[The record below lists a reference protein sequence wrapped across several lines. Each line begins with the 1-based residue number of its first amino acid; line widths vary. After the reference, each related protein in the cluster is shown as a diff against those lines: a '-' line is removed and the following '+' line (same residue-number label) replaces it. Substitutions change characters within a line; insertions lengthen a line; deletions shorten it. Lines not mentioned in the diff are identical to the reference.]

1 MPNLKTDTNAAGQ
14 ISTDLIGGSYNK
26 TSNYAE
32 YSYEEREAIAK
43 RHKIWAQGLL
53 WTLANHKDVPDF
65 VRENTSAWGYA
76 KDEWTD
82 NGNWPYEIYIR
93 EARRM
98 DGVYTMTQ
106 ADIQHPKPYDND
118 TVVAV
123 GYYTLDVHQVERVV
137 INDRIH
143 DEGLIHVPNPGPFS
157 VPYGS
162 IVPRKEDA
170 TNFVNPVT
178 MSATHIALSAIRME
192 PVYMI
197 MGQSAGAAAVLAI
210 EDNVAV
216 QDVDRKKLKGRLK
229 DHAQVLES
237 FSITLQPSR
246 HWLVACFISCL
257 FYIIL

>member
-1 MPNLKTDTNAAGQ
+1 
-14 ISTDLIGGSYNK
+14 
-26 TSNYAE
+26 
-32 YSYEEREAIAK
+32 
-43 RHKIWAQGLL
+43 
-53 WTLANHKDVPDF
+53 
-65 VRENTSAWGYA
+65 
-76 KDEWTD
+76 
-82 NGNWPYEIYIR
+82 
-93 EARRM
+93 
-98 DGVYTMTQ
+98 
-106 ADIQHPKPYDND
+106 
-118 TVVAV
+118 
-123 GYYTLDVHQVERVV
+123 
-137 INDRIH
+137 
-143 DEGLIHVPNPGPFS
+143 
-157 VPYGS
+157 
-162 IVPRKEDA
+162 
-170 TNFVNPVT
+170 